1 MKLSPLDPNE
11 FEDSIRFEDNI
22 RVYFEYYFQLDE
34 KSYGIIRILPNMK
47 LSPLDPNEFED
58 SIVSRRGKYKIPI
71 PLPIIYDYLL

>member
-34 KSYGIIRILPNMK
+34 KSYGIIRIL
-47 LSPLDPNEFED
+47 
-58 SIVSRRGKYKIPI
+58 
-71 PLPIIYDYLL
+71 